1 METGRVGR
9 REREYLV
16 HREEILSAAE
26 KVFAAK
32 GFFLTTMSDIA
43 REAEFGT
50 GTLYKYF
57 RSKEELYF
65 TLIDE
70 KVEEINRLVKD
81 ELSQEA
87 SAVERIKKVLGLQFE
102 FFERNRDFFRI
113 YISERNRF
121 EWTVKEELG
130 KDLHEKM
137 VTYIN
142 ILAEVMRQG
151 IERKEFRSMNPMDLA
166 HALVGIVNSFVFE
179 WMISPE
185 TLSARFKGGY
195 GFRNLFRRRAANRK
209 EESRSMRMKCVIG
222 FILWTIVSTSAVWAQ
237 ESQAPLTLE
246 ESIKIAMERSLT
258 VHSAVMGVEGSEF
271 RRKEAITNFLPLWT
285 GQYNYTK

>member
-1 METGRVGR
+1 MKTERVGR
-9 REREYLV
+9 KEREYLA

-32 GFFLTTMSDIA
+32 GFFPTTMSDIA

-70 KVEEINRLVKD
+70 KVEEINRLVKA
-81 ELSQEA
+81 ELSQRT
-87 SAVERIKKVLGLQFE
+87 SAVERIKKALGLQFE

-121 EWTVKEELG
+121 EWTVKDELG
-130 KDLHEKM
+130 KGLHEKM

-142 ILAEVMRQG
+142 VLAEVMRQG
-151 IERKEFRSMNPMDLA
+151 IDREEFRSMNPMDLA

-179 WMISPE
+179 WMISREPYPLISKVE
-185 TLSARFKGGY
+185 TVLEIFLGGAQQME
-195 GFRNLFRRRAANRK
+195 RRR
-209 EESRSMRMKCVIG
+209 
-222 FILWTIVSTSAVWAQ
+222 
-237 ESQAPLTLE
+237 
-246 ESIKIAMERSLT
+246 
-258 VHSAVMGVEGSEF
+258 
-271 RRKEAITNFLPLWT
+271 
-285 GQYNYTK
+285 